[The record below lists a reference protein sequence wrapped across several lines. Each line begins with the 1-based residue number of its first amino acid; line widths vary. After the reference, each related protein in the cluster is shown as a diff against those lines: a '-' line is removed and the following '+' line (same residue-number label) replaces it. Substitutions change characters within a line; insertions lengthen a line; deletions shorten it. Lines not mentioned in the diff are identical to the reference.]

1 MSYLIEAVLARWDD
15 VQQLSWALPSVALNT
30 DTKTVFGIDM
40 SIENLRSQQY
50 SYYIFGFLIVSL
62 IIFAVI
68 IYLYWPKQ
76 GGRLKKGEKIMFG
89 AIIIGV
95 FIAVFFGY
103 LQLVE
108 GFLV

>member
-1 MSYLIEAVLARWDD
+1 MSYLIELLIARLDGVLY
-15 VQQLSWALPSVALNT
+15 QLPSIAAGADKNIA
-30 DTKTVFGIDM
+30 FGIDM

-62 IIFAVI
+62 IIFSFI
-68 IYLYWPKQ
+68 LYLYRP
-76 GGRLKKGEKIMFG
+76 KKGEKLKRGERIMFG

-95 FIAVFFGY
+95 FSAVFLGW

-108 GFLV
+108 GYLL